1 MFESMEMLITL
12 DCCLH
17 AAAIIMLLYV
27 LMKMDMIRDDVKEI
41 KRWM

>member
-1 MFESMEMLITL
+1 MDTLDMMITL

-17 AAAIIMLLYV
+17 AASIIMLLYV

>member
-1 MFESMEMLITL
+1 MELLDIMLTL

-27 LMKMDMIRDDVKEI
+27 LMKMDTISDDVKEI
-41 KRWM
+41 K

>member
-1 MFESMEMLITL
+1 METLDMMLTL

-27 LMKMDMIRDDVKEI
+27 LMKIDMIRDDVKEI